1 MTGIRRSPRPADG
14 VTDSGALTPDP
25 VTPEGPVRL
34 GPEEKAFLARLRI
47 ELALATAALAGAAFF
62 RSPAAGLTALLTAGV
77 MILNFYGMAAGL
89 KVVIF
94 DATRRKAAR
103 GVLSFLGRFLLL
115 GALFFAIIRGSW
127 LDKTGFALGCM
138 TVVAA
143 IFLEVFYL
151 LGREVK
157 TRWNTRRL

>member
-1 MTGIRRSPRPADG
+1 MPGKAEG
-14 VTDSGALTPDP
+14 VTGPGEKTAGPAAS
-25 VTPEGPVRL
+25 PEPIRL
-34 GPEEKAFLARLRI
+34 GPEESGFLIRLRI
-47 ELALATAALAGAAFF
+47 ELALATVALAGVAFF
-62 RSPAAGLTALLTAGV
+62 RSSAAGVTALLTAGV

-94 DATRRKAAR
+94 DATRRRAAR
-103 GVLSFLGRFLLL
+103 GVISFLGRFLLL
-115 GALFFAIIRGSW
+115 GGLFFAIIRGSW

-151 LGREVK
+151 LGREINY
-157 TRWNTRRL
+157 RWNTRRF